1 MSTVLVLAGGP
12 DAEHEV
18 SINSAGAIVKALR
31 ESGTHEV
38 HHHVI
43 AKNEAVEF
51 ERTLASLPG
60 DVIFPALHGLW
71 GEGGPLQDLLEADA
85 RPYVG
90 SGPAAARLAMDK
102 VSTKLHAA
110 ALGIPT
116 AVSAILGPVPCGGP
130 DRCPLPLPVVLKPTH
145 EGSSVGLYL
154 CYSDADWA
162 SARDTAMA
170 DSRATGRSYLIERL
184 VGGIE
189 LTVPLLGSDEGSGPI
204 RALPVIQITPA
215 DGTYDYAAKYT
226 RGDTVYTVEPD
237 LADGVTARLQRDAVA
252 LAERLGVRHLARVD
266 FMLPADG
273 DWAGVPQLLEANTMP
288 GFTSTSLLPKAAAHT
303 GMGFAALCDHLVHLA
318 ETP

>member
-18 SINSAGAIVKALR
+18 SVNSATAIVNGLR
-31 ESGTHEV
+31 EAGTHDV

-43 AKNEAVEF
+43 AKYEAEEF
-51 ERTLASLPG
+51 ARSLASLPG

-71 GEGGPLQDLLEADA
+71 GEGGPVQDLLEADG

-102 VSTKLHAA
+102 VTSKLLAA
-110 ALGIPT
+110 QLGIPT
-116 AVSAILGPVPCGGP
+116 AACAMLGPVP
-130 DRCPLPLPVVLKPTH
+130 DRCPLPLPVVMKPTH

-154 CYSDADWA
+154 CYTDQDWVA
-162 SARDTAMA
+162 ARDLAMA
-170 DSRATGRSYLIERL
+170 DSRATGRAYLIERL

-189 LTVPLLGSDEGSGPI
+189 LTVPLLGSEGGSGPI

-215 DGTYDYAAKYT
+215 AGTYDYAAKYT

-237 LADGVTARLQRDAVA
+237 LADGMTARLQRDAVA

-266 FMLPADG
+266 FMLPDDG
-273 DWAGVPQLLEANTMP
+273 EWAGVPQLLEANTMP

-303 GMGFAALCDHLVHLA
+303 GMSFAALCDHLAHLA
-318 ETP
+318 RHR

>member
-18 SINSAGAIVKALR
+18 SIDSATAIANALR

-43 AKNEAVEF
+43 AKNEADDF
-51 ERTLASLPG
+51 ERTLAGLPG
-60 DVIFPALHGLW
+60 DVVFPALHGLW
-71 GEGGPLQDLLEADA
+71 GEGGPVQDLLEADG

-102 VSTKLHAA
+102 VTTKLYAA
-110 ALGIPT
+110 DLGIPT
-116 AVSAILGPVPCGGP
+116 PLSAILGPLP

-154 CYSDADWA
+154 CYTDQDWA
-162 SARDTAMA
+162 QARDAAMA
-170 DSRATGRSYLIERL
+170 DSRATGRAYLVERL

-189 LTVPLLGSDEGSGPI
+189 LTVPLLGSESGSAGLE
-204 RALPVIQITPA
+204 ALPVIQITPA
-215 DGTYDYAAKYT
+215 AGTYDYAAKYT
-226 RGDTVYTVEPD
+226 RGDTVYTVDPD
-237 LADGVTARLQRDAVA
+237 LADGVSARLQRDAVA

-266 FMLPADG
+266 YMLPADG
-273 DWAGVPQLLEANTMP
+273 EWAQVPQLLEVNTMP

-303 GMGFAALCDHLVHLA
+303 QMSFAELCDHLVHLA
-318 ETP
+318 RSP